1 MAGGLT
7 WLVLYHAL
15 QNWLKGKPVLVVS
28 MEMSPLAILQRLVTM
43 YAHTNIQQLKLGA
56 YSSSTYK
63 KFSESCHKLSNE
75 KHAPLYVVD
84 GNLAVSVEETFVL
97 AEQLK
102 VDMVD
107 IDGAYLMK
115 HHNPRL
121 DRYTRVAE
129 NAELLK
135 QSASSTGKPTLASYQ
150 FARSAV
156 KDKKKKQDVGLEDI
170 GYTDVIGQ
178 VSSVALGLFQDESV
192 ETIEGRQVRIL
203 KGRNGEVGQFS
214 ISWDFANMEFGQ
226 KQVQDDQQTG
236 QLEYI

>member
-1 MAGGLT
+1 
-7 WLVLYHAL
+7 
-15 QNWLKGKPVLVVS
+15 

-43 YAHTNIQQLKLGA
+43 YTHTNISQLKLGA
-56 YSSSTYK
+56 YSSSTYN
-63 KFSESCHKLSNE
+63 KFKNSCMSLGGVQN
-75 KHAPLYVVD
+75 PLYVVD

-102 VDMVD
+102 ADIVD

-115 HHNPRL
+115 HQNLRL

-156 KDKKKKQDVGLEDI
+156 KDGKKKKEVGLEDI

-203 KGRNGEVGQFS
+203 KGRNGEVGQFN

-226 KQVQDDQQTG
+226 KQVQDDQQLG